1 MPFRECKFVQ
11 LWDKDDIIP
20 STTLDPKERKR
31 RNKRR
36 REIRKQKIGQLK

>member
-1 MPFRECKFVQ
+1 MPFRECKSGEFY
-11 LWDKDDIIP
+11 DGIKIP
-20 STTLDPKERKR
+20 TISSKERKR